1 MRLKLLIIYSYLK
14 EKKLLEYKFLISLS
28 GIQLYGLAFLL
39 LLVLIL
45 VTTTVLFIKSF
56 LTKRKISKTTLP
68 NLFEEEEEV
77 TEDKEDENV
86 TVFSLDHDDDG
97 LISDLASY
105 EIMQSAKKVQS
116 SRNPFKKK

>member
-77 TEDKEDENV
+77 TEDKEDENG
-86 TVFSLDHDDDG
+86 TVFSLDHDDG

-105 EIMQSAKKVQS
+105 EIIQSAKKVQS